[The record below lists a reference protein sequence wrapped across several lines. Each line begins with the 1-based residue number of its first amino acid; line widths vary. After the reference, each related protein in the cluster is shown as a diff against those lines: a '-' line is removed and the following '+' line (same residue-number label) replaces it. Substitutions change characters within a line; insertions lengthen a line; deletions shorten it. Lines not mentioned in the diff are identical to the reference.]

1 MTPGK
6 AGGLLGERLKGADN
20 IRSRPRRLY
29 PSQPHLVVTLV
40 RLLLLADIRSDHRFV
55 QTHGRHKIPARP
67 KHLAGKVP
75 FPTPETSGDQ
85 DRAFTLE
92 VPYDIRYRVLRRNT
106 QAHVHVIQHQVPFYD
121 PRLLMRRKLVKNLSQ
136 VLA

>member
-20 IRSRPRRLY
+20 TRSRPRRLY
-29 PSQPHLVVTLV
+29 PSQPHLFVKLV
-40 RLLLLADIRSDHRFV
+40 RLLLLADLRSDHRFV

-67 KHLAGKVP
+67 KHLAGKVS
-75 FPTPETSGDQ
+75 FPTPETSRDQ
-85 DRAFTLE
+85 DRALALQVSHT
-92 VPYDIRYRVLRRNT
+92 IRYRILRRSA
-106 QAHVHVIQHQVPFYD
+106 QAHMDVIRHQLPLHD
-121 PRLLMRRKLVKNLSQ
+121 PRLLMRRKLVANRSQ